1 MRELYSSPQISIKGH
16 LSMDPDVCVCVR
28 ARAQLH
34 FTLCT
39 AIPLSF
45 WTHLLSLAPFMHT
58 WACVCVSILCVCRLH
73 KHSMLHF
80 FRVSHVC
87 LFSTCRFPSSRT
99 WFSVWK
105 EHIGYL
111 TLACGRE
118 AASTIMAALNCIPG
132 Q

>member
-16 LSMDPDVCVCVR
+16 LSMDPDVRVCVCAAAFYVMYCDSTFFLDTSSVSSPVY
-28 ARAQLH
+28 AY
-34 FTLCT
+34 
-39 AIPLSF
+39 
-45 WTHLLSLAPFMHT
+45 MGV
-58 WACVCVSILCVCRLH
+58 CVCQLSVYSVCRLH